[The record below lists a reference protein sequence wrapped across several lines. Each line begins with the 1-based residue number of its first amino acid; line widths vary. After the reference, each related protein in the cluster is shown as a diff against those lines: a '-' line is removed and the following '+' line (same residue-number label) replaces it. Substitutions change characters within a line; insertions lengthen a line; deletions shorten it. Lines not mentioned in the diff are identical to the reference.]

1 VWRSPRRGYL
11 VCAVVLFLTEVLI
24 ATKLSH
30 WGFVR
35 SSLGDVLVTM
45 LLYCAAL
52 ALRDFERRRLSLA
65 IFVFACLIEVA
76 QYLHLAQALGLKP
89 GSVLRV
95 MIGDSFSWADI
106 GCYFAGCVMA
116 LALDRGLGRGE
127 R

>member
-1 VWRSPRRGYL
+1 MLTSRRRGYL
-11 VCAVVLFLTEVLI
+11 LCAVALFLIEVLI
-24 ATKLSH
+24 ATRLSH

-52 ALRDFERRRLSLA
+52 AVRDFERKRLSLA
-65 IFVFACLIEVA
+65 IFVLACLIEGG
-76 QYLHLAQALGLKP
+76 QYLHLAAALGLKP

-95 MIGDSFSWADI
+95 VIGDSFSWSDI
-106 GCYFAGCVMA
+106 VCYFAGCVLA
-116 LALDRGLGRGE
+116 LAVDRGR